1 MHRVPRSNNHLQ
13 APRVRVQWVYL
24 LLRYDVKNPFHISKF
39 VSWRMRVICR
49 KCYWEPSLERT
60 KRTCLSLVYVTTR
73 KQPSATNP
81 FPPTERQNH
90 CVTCPSGT
98 RRDACTR
105 ETVRPDT
112 DANWGEK
119 KKRKTQRDSVPQLE
133 LHICHHL
140 QRNYCAKKLH
150 HVLSCIYT
158 ITLILRRNAGWI
170 TDGQRA
176 LSGQTNVLTGQKL
189 HSRRSCW
196 PVTQTLFLEQTANSS
211 PVYLKILSL
220 CKNTIMFTNRK
231 LNRDQLHF
239 FPKFL
244 TG

>member
-1 MHRVPRSNNHLQ
+1 MKRSFSTFWWSADKQQWRHRRLRTAFSRLAILDEKNRLVILHYDRWLYDITLTKHRRNQMHRVPKSNNLWQ

-24 LLRYDVKNPFHISKF
+24 LLRYEVKNPFHNSKF

-49 KCYWEPSLERT
+49 KCYWELSLERT

-119 KKRKTQRDSVPQLE
+119 KE
-133 LHICHHL
+133 
-140 QRNYCAKKLH
+140 
-150 HVLSCIYT
+150 
-158 ITLILRRNAGWI
+158 
-170 TDGQRA
+170 
-176 LSGQTNVLTGQKL
+176 
-189 HSRRSCW
+189 
-196 PVTQTLFLEQTANSS
+196 E
-211 PVYLKILSL
+211 
-220 CKNTIMFTNRK
+220 KNTER
-231 LNRDQLHF
+231 LWLS
-239 FPKFL
+239 
-244 TG
+244 